1 MKNGKIQLDNDDKD
15 LSQRCKSPKNCRPQL
30 YLFRPITFS
39 DNRDFIKKMITVMII
54 MSRRLMTTMSSP
66 RQ

>member
-15 LSQRCKSPKNCRPQL
+15 LSQWCKSPKNCRPQL

-39 DNRDFIKKMITVMII
+39 DNRVLIKKMIILYYII
-54 MSRRLMTTMSSP
+54 YYIP
-66 RQ
+66 Y